1 MRIDRLMV
9 RAPVTVT
16 PDTTIRRAAQLM
28 AEHGVGSL
36 VVTDHERLVGIVTD
50 RDLVNRVLATDVPL
64 DGRIDSVMSMDV
76 VTVDAS
82 TDLRDVVRAFG
93 QHAVRRIPMT
103 VEGRVTGLVSL
114 DDMLASYA
122 QQLTELTNGLT
133 AQLLFPHAADEPPV
147 PVRAEPGSGG

>member
-9 RAPVTVT
+9 REPVTVA
-16 PDTTIRRAAQLM
+16 PATTIRRAAQLM

-36 VVTDHERLVGIVTD
+36 VVTEHERVVGIVTD
-50 RDLVNRVLATDVPL
+50 RDLVTRALATAVPL

-76 VTVDAS
+76 VTVDAG
-82 TDLRDVVRAFG
+82 TDVRDVVRAFG

-114 DDMLASYA
+114 DDMMATYG
-122 QQLTELTNGLT
+122 QQFAELTNGLT
-133 AQLLFPHAADEPPV
+133 AQLLFPHATDEPPV
-147 PVRAEPGSGG
+147 PVLVDRDSDG